1 MPIMMESNVMGD
13 ALGATA
19 TKRIRRTVEVSKQ
32 TILERAEHYLIAE
45 GLNGVKVQKIARD
58 LGLSDAAIHYHFGNR
73 QKLLEALLRFAG
85 QRFVGELTAAIERS
99 EMSSFDLAAAARL
112 LSDLYERRG
121 TARLAMSLVLSGWSP
136 RGAGMLQPLAEWLHR
151 ARMSSAKARGV
162 TPPTLEESK
171 KVVAV
176 LNAVIFVQALTG
188 DAMLRSA
195 GLRRL
200 PREQLSSWIA
210 TLLEEHLA

>member
-1 MPIMMESNVMGD
+1 MSSK
-13 ALGATA
+13 A
-19 TKRIRRTVEVSKQ
+19 TKRVRRSVEVSKR

-85 QRFVGELTAAIERS
+85 QRIVAELGEAIEKS
-99 EMSSFDLAAAARL
+99 ELSSFDLAAAAKL
-112 LSDLYERRG
+112 LSDLYEKRG
-121 TARLAMSLVLSGWSP
+121 IARLAVSLVLSGWSP

-151 ARMSSAKARGV
+151 ARMRSAKARGAS
-162 TPPTLEESK
+162 PPTLEESQ
-171 KVVAV
+171 KVIAV
-176 LNAVIFVQALTG
+176 LNAVIFLQALTG
-188 DAMLRSA
+188 DALLRSS

-200 PREQLSSWIA
+200 PGEQLSSWIA
-210 TLLEEHLA
+210 ALLEKHLA